1 MILILQSVSNYNP
14 NETAYKVV
22 TLQTQLANL
31 ITMNNTA
38 NTSYATLKAARIDRN
53 TFFYAVFGE
62 VTTGQDIVKAVQQGD
77 KITAIDILDPTEEL
91 FTAQKASIE
100 KWNATLA

>member
-53 TFFYAVFGE
+53 TFFYVKN
-62 VTTGQDIVKAVQQGD
+62 TGLLAIVKQAKAYVKSIYGSDSAQYH
-77 KITAIDILDPTEEL
+77 AINEVK
-91 FTAQKASIE
+91 FVRVVK
-100 KWNATLA
+100 K